1 MSAVAKTLWM
11 IESRFGMPLTLEEL
25 AVHAGVSRYHLSR
38 IFPAETGLSIKE
50 YLRGRRLTE
59 AAKALAGGAPDI
71 LCVALDA
78 GYGSHEAFTRAFR
91 DVMGRTPEDVRRCG
105 SLAEL
110 PLLNPL
116 RLDPK
121 TEITLG
127 APTIEHRP
135 ALRLAG
141 IMGRHKLPLGPSIPA
156 QWQRFSHYVGN
167 VDGAVD
173 DRSTYGTC
181 GRYFAEDGT
190 TEYICAMEVQA
201 GAELPPEFIEI
212 VVPAQRYARLTHR
225 GHITTIFSTLDSIF
239 SEWLPSSGYRKKNA
253 PHSYIEHYD
262 DGFNPRTG
270 LGSLGIWIALED

>member
-11 IESRFGMPLTLEEL
+11 IESRFGMPLSLEEL

-38 IFPAETGLSIKE
+38 IFPEQTGYSIKH

-71 LCVALDA
+71 LGVALDA

-91 DVMGRTPEDVRRCG
+91 DLMGLTPEDLRRRR

-110 PLLNPL
+110 PLLQPM

-121 TEITLG
+121 TEVTLS
-127 APTIEHRP
+127 APAIETRP

-141 IMGRHKLPLGPSIPA
+141 IMGRDVLPLGPSIPA

-167 VDGAVD
+167 VQGAID
-173 DRSTYGTC
+173 DCSTYGTC
-181 GRYFAEDGT
+181 GRYFPDDGT
-190 TEYICAMEVQA
+190 TEYICAMEVGE
-201 GAELPPEFIEI
+201 GAELPPEFTEV

-225 GHITTIFSTLDSIF
+225 GHITTIFSTLDAIF
-239 SEWLPSSGYRKKNA
+239 REWLPGSGYRKKQA
-253 PHSYIEHYD
+253 PYSYIEHYGD
-262 DGFNPRTG
+262 AFNPRTG
-270 LGSLGIWIALED
+270 LGSLDIWIALED

>member
-38 IFPAETGLSIKE
+38 IFPEETGYSIKH

-71 LCVALDA
+71 LGVALDA

-91 DVMGRTPEDVRRCG
+91 DLMGLTPEDLRRRR

-110 PLLNPL
+110 PLLQPM
-116 RLDPK
+116 RLDP
-121 TEITLG
+121 ITQVTLS
-127 APTIEHRP
+127 APVIERRP
-135 ALRLAG
+135 AMRLAG

-167 VDGAVD
+167 VHGAIGD
-173 DRSTYGTC
+173 CSTYGTC
-181 GRYFAEDGT
+181 GRYFPEDGT
-190 TEYICAMEVQA
+190 TEYICAMEVGE
-201 GAELPPEFIEI
+201 GAELPPEFDEV

-225 GHITTIFSTLDSIF
+225 GHITTIFSTLDAIF
-239 SEWLPSSGYRKKNA
+239 SEWLPSSGYRKKQA
-253 PHSYIEHYD
+253 PHSYIEHYGD
-262 DGFNPRTG
+262 AFNPRTG
-270 LGSLGIWIALED
+270 LGSLDIWIALED